1 MLLSKLVGERVKE
14 APSDVTILSHV
25 LLARAGYIK
34 PVANGRYSL
43 TSPAQLM
50 ALNIENI
57 IRDEMNKI
65 DGQDFRLNV
74 YGIVNSLTELGDIQ
88 RVRITVDGK
97 LIEEEPDGVVLM
109 NEMTAKP
116 DLVVQ

>member
-1 MLLSKLVGERVKE
+1 MMGCVSWI
-14 APSDVTILSHV
+14 S
-25 LLARAGYIK
+25 
-34 PVANGRYSL
+34 
-43 TSPAQLM
+43 
-50 ALNIENI
+50 
-57 IRDEMNKI
+57 
-65 DGQDFRLNV
+65 
-74 YGIVNSLTELGDIQ
+74 GIVNSLTELSDIQ